1 MENKIKEI
9 LAAVF
14 NENIEN
20 INEDASQDTIE
31 GWDSLNHMNLVVMLE
46 EEFEIEFTDDEISEL
61 LNFGLVKHI
70 VQQKLNN

>member
-9 LAAVF
+9 LSVVF

-20 INEDASQDTIE
+20 ITEDSSQDTLG

-46 EEFEIEFTDDEISEL
+46 EEFEIEFDDDEISEL
-61 LNFGLVKHI
+61 LNFGLIKHI
-70 VQQKLNN
+70 IQQKINN